1 MSPMQSVRADGGRLR
16 AVMNVVANWGA
27 FAISAVVS
35 FLLSPYVVHSL
46 GNDAYG
52 IWVLISS
59 LVGYLGL
66 LDLGVRGAVTKF
78 VATHHAAANHAA
90 ASRIA
95 SAAFVVF
102 GLAGIVAIVVSALI
116 ARFGL
121 GLFEVSPEYADVAGP
136 VLVLGGVTIAITIV
150 GGVFG
155 GIVVARQRFDLVNS
169 SAVAITF
176 LRAIAVVITLEAGGG
191 LFELAV
197 VQLGVSVLQSLVSIL
212 LSRYVYPELHV
223 RPTRFAS
230 VDLRIILSF
239 GLYSTLLNL
248 ASTLVL
254 YSDTLI
260 IGAYLPVALITF
272 YAIATNLI
280 DYTRNLV
287 SGISTTI
294 TPLTSALAGAQE
306 MGRVTEAMITGGR
319 YATLVCLPI
328 AITFL
333 LRGHSFIGLWM
344 GPEYA
349 GPAGDVLV
357 VLTLGL
363 LSSSPLQIC
372 TATMIGINRHAKMV
386 PAFLAE
392 AVVNVVLSIALIPHY
407 GILGVALGTLVPR
420 LAIALGFGPW
430 YARRVVG
437 VRISSFLGRT
447 LLRPALSMIPFAL
460 ASWLIER
467 GWPASNLLEFF
478 SQVALAM
485 PAALVGVWF
494 VFFSEEERRDYSRTL
509 RQRLG
514 AVRT

>member
-1 MSPMQSVRADGGRLR
+1 MSPTQSGRDVGGRLR
-16 AVMNVVANWGA
+16 AVTNVITNWGA
-27 FAISAVVS
+27 FAVSAAVS

-46 GNDAYG
+46 GNEAYG
-52 IWVLISS
+52 VWVLISS

-78 VATHHAAANHAA
+78 VATHHAASNHAA

-95 SAAFVVF
+95 SAALAVF
-102 GLAGIVAIVVSALI
+102 GLAGITAVVVSAII

-121 GLFEVSPEYADVAGP
+121 SVFEVSSEYADIAEP
-136 VLVLGGVTIAITIV
+136 VLVLGGITIAITIV

-155 GIVVARQRFDLVNS
+155 GIVVARQRFDLINS
-169 SAVAITF
+169 SAVVVIF
-176 LRAIAVVITLEAGGG
+176 LRAMAVVVTLEGGGG

-197 VQLGVSVLQSLVSIL
+197 VQLGVSVLQSCVAVV
-212 LSRYVYPELHV
+212 LSRYVYPEVHV
-223 RPTRFAS
+223 RPTRFDYG
-230 VDLRIILSF
+230 DLRIILSF
-239 GLYSTLLNL
+239 GLYSTLLNV
-248 ASTLVL
+248 ASTLVF

-280 DYTRNLV
+280 DYTRSLI

-294 TPLTSALAGAQE
+294 TPLTSALEGSRE
-306 MGRVTEAMITGGR
+306 MDRVTEAMIAGGR

-349 GPAGDVLV
+349 QLAGDVLV
-357 VLTLGL
+357 ILTLGL
-363 LSSSPLQIC
+363 LASASFQIC
-372 TATMIGINRHAKMV
+372 TATMIGINRHGSMV

-392 AVVNVVLSIALIPHY
+392 AVVNVALSIALLPAY
-407 GILGVALGTLVPR
+407 GVLGVAVGTLIPR
-420 LAIALGFGPW
+420 VMMAFGFGPW

-437 VRISSFLGRT
+437 VRISRFLGRT
-447 LLRPALSMIPFAL
+447 LLRPTLSMIPFAGT
-460 ASWLIER
+460 SWLIEF
-467 GWPASNLLEFF
+467 GWPASNLVVFF
-478 SQVALAM
+478 SQVVLAM
-485 PAALVGVWF
+485 PVALIGVWF
-494 VFFSEEERRDYSRTL
+494 VFFSKAERTDYSRLL
-509 RQRLG
+509 RRRLD